1 MCDHNPLGKYFNIE
15 LKSTVAQNENLA
27 AKGVFG
33 VRVPLRFFSSFRLN
47 RNNPSDFFTDQ

>member
-15 LKSTVAQNENLA
+15 LKSTVTQNENLA

-33 VRVPLRFFSSFRLN
+33 VRVPLRFFFSFRLN
-47 RNNPSDFFTDQ
+47 KKNPRVFFTDE